1 MGSEDSTN
9 EDEET
14 QQDESSEYAE
24 EINMDAR
31 GGLMGDNP
39 ELYTNVIGVFD
50 NLKDQVETVANGL
63 DVVRH
68 DLGEI
73 QFRIQQNLDENYMPI
88 Y

>member
-1 MGSEDSTN
+1 MTN
-9 EDEET
+9 EEEET

-24 EINMDAR
+24 GTNMEAR
-31 GGLMGDNP
+31 GGLDDNP
-39 ELYTNVIGVFD
+39 EIFTNVIGVFD

>member
-1 MGSEDSTN
+1 MGSEDPTN

-24 EINMDAR
+24 EINMEA
-31 GGLMGDNP
+31 GGSLMGDNP
-39 ELYTNVIGVFD
+39 EIYTNVIGVFD

>member
-9 EDEET
+9 DDEET
-14 QQDESSEYAE
+14 QQDESSEYAAE
-24 EINMDAR
+24 EINMEAR
-31 GGLMGDNP
+31 GGLDDNP
-39 ELYTNVIGVFD
+39 EIFTNVIGVFD